1 MPGVAWSGPPREIF
15 VMATFST
22 AAPPP
27 SAIAR
32 RPLIHPLIVRL
43 THWINAGA
51 VTVMIMSGLEI
62 HNAYPTLPFKVPRAL
77 TLGGWLGGATQW
89 HFAAM
94 WVLMTSG
101 LIYVAYGMIS
111 GRFKRKLWPI
121 SPREVLAD
129 VAAALSGRLSHKD
142 LSIYNAVQRLLYS
155 GVILAG
161 IVAVA
166 TGLAIWKPVQFQVL
180 TMFFGDFDRA
190 RIIHFLAMCAIFLF
204 LVLHVVM
211 ALAVPKSLRAMI
223 RGS

>member
-1 MPGVAWSGPPREIF
+1 MS
-15 VMATFST
+15 M
-22 AAPPP
+22 P
-27 SAIAR
+27 SAAVASR
-32 RPLIHPLIVRL
+32 QASTKQPLIHPLIIRV
-43 THWINAGA
+43 THWINAA
-51 VTVMIMSGLEI
+51 AIIVMIMSGLEI
-62 HNAYPTLPFKVPRAL
+62 HNAYPTLPFKVPRIL

-101 LIYVAYGMIS
+101 LTYVTYGFVS
-111 GRFKRKLWPI
+111 GRFKRKFWPI
-121 SPREVLAD
+121 SPRE
-129 VAAALSGRLSHKD
+129 AAADIKAALLGRLSHAD

-161 IVAVA
+161 IVAVL
-166 TGLAIWKPVQFQVL
+166 TGLALWKPVQLQAL
-180 TMFFGDFDRA
+180 TLVFGDFDRA

-223 RGS
+223 RGR

>member
-1 MPGVAWSGPPREIF
+1 
-15 VMATFST
+15 MAMTS
-22 AAPPP
+22 AATP
-27 SAIAR
+27 SPQASAR
-32 RPLIHPLIVRL
+32 RPLIHPLIVRI

-51 VTVMIMSGLEI
+51 IIVMIMSGLEI
-62 HNAYPTLPFKVPRAL
+62 HNAYPTLPFKVPRAV

-101 LIYVAYGMIS
+101 LIYVIYGFVS
-111 GRFKRKLWPI
+111 GRFKSKLWPI
-121 SPREVLAD
+121 SPRQAAAD
-129 VAAALSGRLSHKD
+129 VRAAILGRLSHDD

-161 IVAVA
+161 IVAVL

-180 TMFFGDFDRA
+180 THFFGDFDRA

-211 ALAVPKSLRAMI
+211 AMAVPKSLRAMI
-223 RGS
+223 LGR

>member
-1 MPGVAWSGPPREIF
+1 MPISSAAVPS
-15 VMATFST
+15 ST
-22 AAPPP
+22 AGG
-27 SAIAR
+27 R
-32 RPLIHPLIVRL
+32 RPLIHPLIVRI

-51 VTVMIMSGLEI
+51 IIVMIMSGLEI
-62 HNAYPTLPFKVPRAL
+62 HNAYPTLPFKVPGAI

-101 LIYVAYGMIS
+101 LIYVIYGFLS
-111 GRFKRKLWPI
+111 GRFRHKLWPI
-121 SPREVLAD
+121 SPREVGAD
-129 VAAALSGRLSHKD
+129 LGAALSGRLTHDD
-142 LSIYNAVQRLLYS
+142 LSVYNAVQRLLYS

-161 IVAVA
+161 IFAVL
-166 TGLAIWKPVQFQVL
+166 TGLAIWKPVQLQAL
-180 TMFFGDFDRA
+180 TMLFGDFDRA

-223 RGS
+223 RGR